1 VAFQLKNLR
10 ERMAEHNIEK
20 EYIRSLVEDLK
31 SDTLQSNKILIL
43 LNSRS
48 AGVDSLI
55 TALSSSGIIENSNN
69 AYRLWSKN
77 IGFADFI
84 SNDRTIQQLK
94 NSGGLRLIRN
104 KAVSDRIM
112 RYDQVIRDF
121 NGLSI
126 VKQER
131 LVSNWTN
138 LTCRPSLV
146 WSL

>member
-1 VAFQLKNLR
+1 MAFQLKNLR